1 MKRLSLCI
9 IAAALCIMC
18 TSCKSEIE
26 KREEQLPE
34 SEILET
40 VMPMIE
46 EHYDG
51 ILEENYDKCFGN
63 YAPFYRAAVE
73 DELKY
78 YNYKSKEEYISGSR
92 ETLTSKF
99 GDDVEIS
106 IEIIDSERLALKRIS
121 DYKKLIKDIFALG
134 TPHITD
140 GIQIVTNV
148 TYSGFICEE
157 SEQTAWTAFLINDEW
172 YLYDSYYEDVSAAFE
187 SEQKNKD
194 DNSAPHTVIVQ

>member
-51 ILEENYDKCFGN
+51 ILEDDQSVLHSNAFQTI
-63 YAPFYRAAVE
+63 
-73 DELKY
+73 
-78 YNYKSKEEYISGSR
+78 KS
-92 ETLTSKF
+92 L
-99 GDDVEIS
+99 
-106 IEIIDSERLALKRIS
+106 
-121 DYKKLIKDIFALG
+121 
-134 TPHITD
+134 
-140 GIQIVTNV
+140 
-148 TYSGFICEE
+148 
-157 SEQTAWTAFLINDEW
+157 
-172 YLYDSYYEDVSAAFE
+172 
-187 SEQKNKD
+187 
-194 DNSAPHTVIVQ
+194 